1 MKQNG
6 STDESATPADI
17 QTSDGGFHCVG
28 DWTLEGIENLDQRLA
43 RRRWPDGAIEVNGSR
58 IQSFDTT
65 GALFLADTLSD
76 LQQAGQPVQVVALRP
91 EYQELLEL
99 VIERNKAAHVA
110 SKPVKKPGLLAV
122 LGKFTWSKIQHTL
135 GLLAFLGETSVVL
148 ARSLL
153 RPSQIRWRQLFANV
167 ESAGLDAIPIVGL
180 LSFLIGLVIAYQGG
194 NQLRYY
200 GANIFI
206 VELVCLTML
215 RELAPLIASIIVAG
229 RTGSAF
235 AAQIG
240 TMQVNEE
247 IDALRTI
254 GINPFAMLV
263 LPKMLGLCIALPL
276 LAVFADAASIF
287 GGMIVA
293 RFLLDISFTDFIQR
307 ISVVVTP
314 FSFLFGIGKTPVF
327 ALIIALVGCYQ
338 GFQVRGGADSVG
350 RQTTE
355 SVVQSIFLVII
366 VDAIF
371 AVLLGTKGI
380 KR

>member
-17 QTSDGGFHCVG
+17 QASDGEFYCVG
-28 DWTLEGIENLDQRLA
+28 DWTLEGIEDLDKRLA
-43 RRRWPDGAIEVNGSR
+43 QKRWPVGAIEVNGSS

-76 LQQAGQPVQVVALRP
+76 LRQAGHTARVVALRP

-110 SKPVKKPGLLAV
+110 SKPGGKPGLLAM
-122 LGKFTWSKIQHTL
+122 LGRFTWSKVEHML

-153 RPSQIRWRQLFANV
+153 RPSRIRWRQLFANV
-167 ESAGLDAIPIVGL
+167 ESAGLDAVPIVGL

-206 VELVCLTML
+206 VDLVSLTMV

-263 LPKMLGLCIALPL
+263 LPKLLGLCAALPL
-276 LAVFADAASIF
+276 LSLFADAASIF

-293 RFLLDISFTDFIQR
+293 RVLLDISFTDFIHR
-307 ISVVVTP
+307 IPTVVTP

-327 ALIIALVGCYQ
+327 AVVIALVGCYQ

-380 KR
+380 RR